1 MIDKQKK
8 LSSFTPTPE
17 NSKVKRGR
25 YVHAEG
31 LHSHAEGTASHA
43 EGLLTH
49 AKGSFSHAEGSKRK
63 QLDIVPIVKE
73 VKRQQVALILMRKV
87 NIQSL

>member
-1 MIDKQKK
+1 MHMQRGFTLMQRVQLHMQKGF
-8 LSSFTPTPE
+8 L
-17 NSKVKRGR
+17 
-25 YVHAEG
+25 
-31 LHSHAEGTASHA
+31 
-43 EGLLTH
+43 H

>member
-1 MIDKQKK
+1 MGGMHMQRV
-8 LSSFTPTPE
+8 FT
-17 NSKVKRGR
+17 
-25 YVHAEG
+25 
-31 LHSHAEGTASHA
+31 HAEGTASHA

-49 AKGSFSHAEGSKRK
+49 AKGSFSHAEGSKQK

-73 VKRQQVALILMRKV
+73 VKRQQVAPILMRKV